1 MRMSEEQAAEYLARR
16 AKEKGWVKAPHVVGV
31 ANAGDKPMT
40 GRMIDLPWPPSG
52 NHIYRAG
59 ENGMR
64 RLTDRAKAYRLAV
77 RNVCMALRVGAPY
90 TGRLAVAIT
99 LYCPD
104 RRARDIDN
112 PVKAILDALQS
123 GGIYENDSQIDDLH
137 VMRAAGSYRGGS
149 VVVRVTQISP

>member
-16 AKEKGWVKAPHVVGV
+16 AKAKGWTAAPHVVATV
-31 ANAGDKPMT
+31 NEGDKPLP

-59 ENGMR
+59 EGGIR
-64 RLTDRAKAYRLAV
+64 RLTDRAKAYRTAV
-77 RNVCMALRVGAPY
+77 RAVCMAMRMGHPY
-90 TGRLAVAIT
+90 TGRLAVTIT

-112 PVKAILDALQS
+112 PLKAILDALQS
-123 GGIYENDSQIDDLH
+123 GGVYENDSQIDDLH

-149 VVVRVTQISP
+149 VVVRVTQLTP